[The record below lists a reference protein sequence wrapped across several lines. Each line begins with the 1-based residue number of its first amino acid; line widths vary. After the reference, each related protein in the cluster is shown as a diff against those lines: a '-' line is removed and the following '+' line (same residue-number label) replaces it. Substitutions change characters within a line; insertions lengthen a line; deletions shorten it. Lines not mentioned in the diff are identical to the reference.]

1 MKVKIIL
8 PVLYFSLLFF
18 YPKNELEIVT
28 STLAENRPF
37 HLQNSKTETNPVLAI
52 SGTILNY
59 TNGEGTVTENDFW
72 TGDKTTIGTIDKN
85 GNFTIPLD
93 QDYFNTLKKK
103 MDAEKENMPKGG
115 EIRYHRVNTVFT
127 CGSEGFGYK
136 NTTEN
141 INDSISVST
150 YPRYNENNQATFKNG
165 ESIIS
170 KLPLLYLTDKQGNSH
185 SLLYAANTPELAT
198 SSDFGVFEKGFYL
211 EWIFVEHN
219 SKVTG
224 ECAIL
229 TGSDNEED
237 FVSTTTTDVELQ
249 KGWNIIKY
257 DITEVL
263 TSSEGEA
270 MAKITK
276 ISTIS
281 ELPNDLKW
289 YAIKTEQ

>member
-1 MKVKIIL
+1 MKRNIL
-8 PVLYFSLLFF
+8 LFTIFITLLFF
-18 YPKNELEIVT
+18 YPKNGLQLVT
-28 STLAENRPF
+28 STLAENRPL
-37 HLQNSKTETNPVLAI
+37 HVQNSKTETNPVLVI

-93 QDYFNTLKKK
+93 QDYFNTVKKK
-103 MDAEKENMPKGG
+103 MDAEEENMPKGG

-141 INDSISVST
+141 INDSISVVT

-170 KLPLLYLTDKQGNSH
+170 KLPVLYLTDKQGNSH

-249 KGWNIIKY
+249 KGWNIIRY

-289 YAIKTEQ
+289 YAIATEN

>member
-8 PVLYFSLLFF
+8 PILYFTLLFL
-18 YPKNELEIVT
+18 YPKNGTTIGPIT
-28 STLAENRPF
+28 RAENTIDNMP
-37 HLQNSKTETNPVLAI
+37 NISANTNPLLVI
-52 SGTILNY
+52 SGTISNY
-59 TNGEGTVTENDFW
+59 EGEKGTITENNFW
-72 TGDKTTIGTIDKN
+72 TGEKTTIGTIDKD

-93 QDYFNTLKKK
+93 QDYFNTVKKK
-103 MDAEKENMPKGG
+103 MNVEEENMPKGG

-136 NTTEN
+136 NTIEN
-141 INDSISVST
+141 SNDSTSVIT
-150 YPRYNENNQATFKNG
+150 YPRYNENNQATFTNG
-165 ESIIS
+165 ETIIS
-170 KLPLLYLTDKQGNSH
+170 KLPVLYVTDNQGNSH
-185 SLLYAANTPELAT
+185 SLLYAASTPALAT

-211 EWIFVEHN
+211 EWIFVEQH

-229 TGSDNEED
+229 TGSDNEVD
-237 FVSTTTTDVELQ
+237 FVSTTTTNIELQ

-257 DITEVL
+257 TISEVL

-270 MAKITK
+270 MAK

-289 YAIKTEQ
+289 YAVKTEY

>member
-8 PVLYFSLLFF
+8 PVLYFFLLFF
-18 YPKNELEIVT
+18 YPKNGVEIVT
-28 STLAENRPF
+28 STLAENRPV
-37 HLQNSKTETNPVLAI
+37 HLQNSPIESNPVLAI

-59 TNGEGTVTENDFW
+59 TNGEGTITDNDFW
-72 TGDKTTIGTIDKN
+72 TGDKTTIGTIDNN

-93 QDYFNTLKKK
+93 QDYFNTVKKK
-103 MDAEKENMPKGG
+103 MDAEEENMPKGG

-141 INDSISVST
+141 INDSISVIT

-170 KLPLLYLTDKQGNSH
+170 KLPLLFITNKQGNSH

-198 SSDFGVFEKGFYL
+198 SSDFGVFEKGYYL
-211 EWIFVEHN
+211 EWIFVEHK

-224 ECAIL
+224 ECAIV
-229 TGSDNEED
+229 TGSENEKE

-263 TSSEGEA
+263 TSAEGEA
-270 MAKITK
+270 LAKTTK
-276 ISTIS
+276 ISAIS
-281 ELPNDLKW
+281 EIPEDLKW
-289 YAIKTEQ
+289 FAMATEN